1 MEDKKSFLISII
13 IPTKNR
19 QEFAIQTVRQI
30 LLSPELDVQ
39 VVIQDNSDDNR
50 LFKMLEEYKNDG
62 RLKYNYSPKVLSFVD
77 NFSCA
82 VENSDGEYIC
92 IIGDDDGINYEI
104 FEMVRWAKM
113 NNIDAIKPATN
124 NVYIWPNTGISN
136 SNSKL
141 DSGYLMINK
150 ITSSVSIDET
160 KKDLMKLMQ
169 NGCQKYLTLNL
180 VKLYHGVVKRSKMEE
195 VKNITG
201 HYFGGLSPDIY
212 SAVSLSIVISRIL
225 CIDYPLTISGVCKK
239 SGSADSVTGK
249 HTGNYEDAPHLVGH
263 DNYEWSSEVPKF
275 YSVETIWADS
285 SLAAVRNMNEMYL
298 INHFREESLVAYCIN
313 KYSNYSDLVKKHY
326 FIRMSKFN
334 ISEFKA
340 KFLLFKSLVFG
351 PGLDFIQ
358 RVINKLSRRKGDL
371 VKLYDVKDI
380 VQAQNELMSFLKSN
394 NLSIQRVI
402 RKIEDDLNKGQYK
415 NEG

>member
-1 MEDKKSFLISII
+1 MEDKKNFLISII

-19 QEFAIQTVRQI
+19 QEFATQTVRQI
-30 LLSPELDVQ
+30 LLSPEMDVQ

-50 LFKMLEEYKNDG
+50 LLKMLEEYNNDG

-77 NFSCA
+77 NFSYA

-104 FEMVRWAKM
+104 FEMVRWAKA

-136 SNSKL
+136 SNSRL

-150 ITSSVSIDET
+150 ITANISIDHPKNEL
-160 KKDLMKLMQ
+160 KKLLH

-180 VKLYHGVVKRSKMEE
+180 VKLYHGIVKKSKIEE
-195 VKNITG
+195 VKDITG

-212 SAVSLSIVISRIL
+212 SAISLSIVTSKIL

-249 HTGNYEDAPHLVGH
+249 HTGNYEDAPHLAGH
-263 DNYEWSSEVPKF
+263 ENYDWSSEVPKF

-285 SLAAVRNMNEMYL
+285 SLAAIKDMNQSYL
-298 INHFREESLVAYCIN
+298 LDQFKEESLVAYCVT
-313 KYSNYSDLVKKHY
+313 KYSKYSSLIKRHY
-326 FIRMSKFN
+326 FDRMNKQN
-334 ISEFKA
+334 VSELKA
-340 KFLLFKSLVFG
+340 KILLFKSLVLG
-351 PGLDFIQ
+351 PGVDFIQ
-358 RVINKLSRRKGDL
+358 RVFNKLTRRKGDL
-371 VKLYDVKDI
+371 VKFYDVKDI
-380 VQAQNELMSFLKSN
+380 VQAQNELMSFLEVN
-394 NLSIQRVI
+394 NLSIDRVI
-402 RKIEDDLNKGQYK
+402 RKIENDLNIGQFK
-415 NEG
+415 NER

>member
-1 MEDKKSFLISII
+1 MEDKKNFLISII

-19 QEFAIQTVRQI
+19 QEFATQTVRQI
-30 LLSPELDVQ
+30 LLSPEMDVQ

-50 LFKMLEEYKNDG
+50 LLKMLEEYNNDG
-62 RLKYNYSPKVLSFVD
+62 RLKYNYSPNVLSFVD
-77 NFSCA
+77 NFSYA

-104 FEMVRWAKM
+104 FEMVRWAKA

-136 SNSKL
+136 INSRL

-150 ITSSVSIDET
+150 ITANISIDHPKNEL
-160 KKDLMKLMQ
+160 KKLLH

-180 VKLYHGVVKRSKMEE
+180 VKLYHGIVKKSKIKE
-195 VKNITG
+195 VKDITG

-212 SAVSLSIVISRIL
+212 SAISLSIVTSKIL

-263 DNYEWSSEVPKF
+263 ENYDWSNEVPKF

-285 SLAAVRNMNEMYL
+285 SLAAIKDMNQSYL
-298 INHFREESLVAYCIN
+298 LDHFKEESLVAYCVT
-313 KYSNYSDLVKKHY
+313 KYSKYSALIKRHY
-326 FIRMSKFN
+326 FDRMNKQN
-334 ISEFKA
+334 VSELKA
-340 KFLLFKSLVFG
+340 KILLFKSLVLG
-351 PGLDFIQ
+351 PGVDFIQ
-358 RVINKLSRRKGDL
+358 RVFNKLTRRKGDL
-371 VKLYDVKDI
+371 VKFYDVKDI
-380 VQAQNELMSFLKSN
+380 VQAQNELMSFLEVN
-394 NLSIQRVI
+394 NLSIDRVI
-402 RKIEDDLNKGQYK
+402 RKIENDLNIGQFK
-415 NEG
+415 NER